1 MPAYVVA
8 LTIRTTVAPV
18 VLAGEPLSVEVDIA
32 TDQLGEQ
39 TFSSMI
45 SAYDFASLDQ
55 LEDLIQDAPASPV
68 DFARIGQQQDVIRQ
82 VGQGLFDSTLG
93 RWGQWPTLIA
103 QAGSAGAQV
112 RVVIR
117 TSSSVVAAQ
126 PWELLRY
133 SEGGAFLALESGVTI
148 VRNPQR
154 LGPTPQITATRPL
167 RILLCGSTPSDLPQ
181 INVGGELQMLV
192 SVLAGLGG
200 GVEAFYLNQHPG
212 VCTFGQF
219 RDAITA
225 QGPWHIVHFSGHGG
239 FDASVGG
246 LLAFTTPDG
255 RVDSIPASQIGTL
268 LASHPTLR
276 LVVINACRGAMGA
289 GRQVTDS
296 VAGALVHRGVP
307 ACVSM
312 QFEITDRAALP
323 FAEAFHY
330 GIVTHGDVDL
340 ALAQARRAVNDV
352 SLFPGHP
359 IGGALR
365 CTEWATPVLHLEAA
379 DSRLFPTPSPAL
391 AVSAGVVTPGVLH
404 PQPLVP
410 PRHQGALEEVSRMH
424 WRLTYS
430 TDLNPTQAIER
441 AEAAVTSTMDVRKLT
456 KSASGL
462 AAAVGG
468 VFPGAWAAT
477 EAVTA
482 EVQPEGSG
490 SRVSIESRP
499 KQKVLIDNGR
509 NRAALQRV
517 AEHLRVD
524 V

>member
-1 MPAYVVA
+1 M
-8 LTIRTTVAPV
+8 TIRTSVAPV
-18 VLAGEPLSVEVDIA
+18 VVTGEPLPVDVDIA
-32 TDQLGEQ
+32 TDHLGEQ

-45 SAYDFASLDQ
+45 PAYDFASLDQ
-55 LEDLIQDAPASPV
+55 LEDFIQDSPASPA
-68 DFARIGQQQDVIRQ
+68 DFARIGQQQDVISQ

-93 RWGQWPTLIA
+93 RWSQWPTLTA
-103 QAGSAGAQV
+103 QARSAGAQV
-112 RVVIR
+112 RVLIR

-133 SEGGAFLALESGVTI
+133 SEAGAFLALESGVTI

-154 LGPTPQITATRPL
+154 LGPTPQMTATRPL

-181 INVGGELQMLV
+181 INVAGELQMLA

-200 GVEAFYLNQHPG
+200 SVEAFYLNEHPG
-212 VCTFGQF
+212 VCTFAQL

-323 FAEAFHY
+323 FAQAFHY
-330 GIVTHGDVDL
+330 GIVAHGDVDV
-340 ALAQARRAVNDV
+340 ALAEARRAINDV
-352 SLFPGHP
+352 SLFPGHA

-365 CTEWATPVLHLEAA
+365 CTEWATPVRHLEAA
-379 DSRLFPTPSPAL
+379 DSRLFPTTPPAP
-391 AVSAGVVTPGVLH
+391 AVASGAAVIPGVLH
-404 PQPLVP
+404 QQPLAP
-410 PRHQGALEEVSRMH
+410 PRHQGSLEEVSRMH

-430 TDLNPTQAIER
+430 TDLHPNQALER

-456 KSASGL
+456 KGASGL
-462 AAAVGG
+462 VAAVGG

-477 EAVTA
+477 EAVTV
-482 EVQPEGSG
+482 EVRPEGRG
-490 SRVSIESRP
+490 SSVSIDSRP

-517 AEHLRVD
+517 ADHLHVD